1 LPTALAVV
9 RLFESGDMTD
19 EAIAEDLDDQTGEL
33 EEGEDGEGLEGGSK
47 KLSRK
52 KLLMIALPIILLGG
66 IGAGLWFSGL
76 ADSLLGKDKSVA
88 EAEGQAGENGGEAE
102 RGTVYF
108 ELPQMLVNLSSSGRR
123 TSFLK
128 IVVSLELTSESDKAS
143 LEEALPRII
152 DNFQVYLRE
161 LRVEDLRGSA
171 GLYRLREELL
181 FRVNAAVSPARVT
194 DVLFKE
200 MLVQ

>member
-1 LPTALAVV
+1 
-9 RLFESGDMTD
+9 MTD
-19 EAIAEDLDDQTGEL
+19 ETNTEDIDDQSDEL
-33 EEGEDGEGLEGGSK
+33 DAVEGDEELDIGPKQSG
-47 KLSRK
+47 RK
-52 KLLMIALPIILLGG
+52 KLLMIVLPILLVVGG
-66 IGAGLWFSGL
+66 GAGVWFSGL
-76 ADSLLGKDKSVA
+76 ADSLLGKDKGAEVA
-88 EAEGQAGENGGEAE
+88 EEHSAEPEH
-102 RGTVYF
+102 GTIYY
-108 ELPQMLVNLSSSGRR
+108 ELPQMLVNLSTSGRR

-128 IVVSLELTSESDKAS
+128 IVVSLELTSEEDKAT
-143 LEEALPRII
+143 LETALPRII

-181 FRVNAAVSPARVT
+181 FRVNTAVSPARVT

>member
-1 LPTALAVV
+1 MA
-9 RLFESGDMTD
+9 D
-19 EAIAEDLDDQTGEL
+19 EANTEDIDDESDELDAA
-33 EEGEDGEGLEGGSK
+33 EDGEELEGGSK
-47 KLSRK
+47 KSGRK
-52 KLLMIALPIILLGG
+52 KLLMIVLPILLLGG
-66 IGAGLWFSGL
+66 AGAGVWFSGL
-76 ADSLLGKDKSVA
+76 ADSLLGKDKDF
-88 EAEGQAGENGGEAE
+88 EMAGEAATESEQAPE
-102 RGTVYF
+102 HGTIYF
-108 ELPQMLVNLSSSGRR
+108 ELPQMLVNLSTSGRR

-128 IVVSLELTSESDKAS
+128 IVVSLELTSEEDKQS
-143 LEEALPRII
+143 LESALPRII

>member
-1 LPTALAVV
+1 
-9 RLFESGDMTD
+9 MTD
-19 EAIAEDLDDQTGEL
+19 EANTEDIEDQPGEL
-33 EEGEDGEGLEGGSK
+33 EDGEGGEEFDVGSK
-47 KLSRK
+47 KSSRK
-52 KLLMIALPIILLGG
+52 KLLMIALPILLLGG
-66 IGAGLWFSGL
+66 VGAGLWFSGL
-76 ADSLLGKDKSVA
+76 ADSLMGKDKNAEVA
-88 EAEGQAGENGGEAE
+88 EEEAVEAE
-102 RGTVYF
+102 HGTVYF

>member
-1 LPTALAVV
+1 
-9 RLFESGDMTD
+9 MTD
-19 EAIAEDLDDQTGEL
+19 ETNTDDIEDQSDEL
-33 EEGEDGEGLEGGSK
+33 EDGEDGEELEAGSK
-47 KLSRK
+47 PAGRK
-52 KLLMIALPIILLGG
+52 KLLMIALPILLLGG
-66 IGAGLWFSGL
+66 AGAGVWFSGL
-76 ADSLLGKDKSVA
+76 ADSLLGKDKAIEVA
-88 EAEGQAGENGGEAE
+88 EEHADEPEHGNI
-102 RGTVYF
+102 YY
-108 ELPQMLVNLSSSGRR
+108 ELPQMLVNLSTSGRR

-128 IVVSLELTSESDKAS
+128 IVVSLELTSDEDRAA
-143 LEEALPRII
+143 LEPALPRII

-181 FRVNAAVSPARVT
+181 FRVNVAVSPVRVT

>member
-1 LPTALAVV
+1 
-9 RLFESGDMTD
+9 MTD
-19 EAIAEDLDDQTGEL
+19 EANTEDELDDAEV
-33 EEGEDGEGLEGGSK
+33 GEDGEPLEGGAKKSTSK
-47 KLSRK
+47 K
-52 KLLMIALPIILLGG
+52 KLLMIVLPILLLGG
-66 IGAGLWFSGL
+66 GGAGVYFSGL
-76 ADSLLGKDKSVA
+76 VSGKDKAV
-88 EAEGQAGENGGEAE
+88 EVAGENGAAPVGEHGADSGDASE

-108 ELPQMLVNLSSSGRR
+108 ELPQMLVNLSTSGRR

-128 IVVSLELTSESDKAS
+128 IVVSLELASEADKTS
-143 LEEALPRII
+143 LEAALPRII

>member
-1 LPTALAVV
+1 
-9 RLFESGDMTD
+9 MTD
-19 EAIAEDLDDQTGEL
+19 EAIAEDLDDQTDEL

-47 KLSRK
+47 KPSRK

-66 IGAGLWFSGL
+66 IGAGVWFSGL
-76 ADSLLGKDKSVA
+76 ADSLLGKDKVVA
-88 EAEGQAGENGGEAE
+88 SAEEGLEEAE

-128 IVVSLELTSESDKAS
+128 IVVSLELTNESDKAS

>member
-1 LPTALAVV
+1 
-9 RLFESGDMTD
+9 MTD
-19 EAIAEDLDDQTGEL
+19 ETNTEQDDELSDDLDDAEDGAVL
-33 EEGEDGEGLEGGSK
+33 EEVGGGSGK
-47 KLSRK
+47 KK
-52 KLLMIALPIILLGG
+52 KLLMIALPVLLLVGG
-66 IGAGLWFSGL
+66 GAGVWFSGL
-76 ADSLLGKDKSVA
+76 ADSLLGKEEPAPVA
-88 EAEGQAGENGGEAE
+88 EGHAGEEEAAH
-102 RGTVYF
+102 GTVYY
-108 ELPQMLVNLSSSGRR
+108 ELPQMLVNLSTQGRR

-128 IVVSLELTSESDKAS
+128 IVVSLELTSEKDKAA

-181 FRVNAAVSPARVT
+181 FRVNAAVAPARVT

>member
-1 LPTALAVV
+1 
-9 RLFESGDMTD
+9 MTD
-19 EAIAEDLDDQTGEL
+19 ETNIDDPDEELDGAEDGDELD
-33 EEGEDGEGLEGGSK
+33 GGGK
-47 KLSRK
+47 KKGGKK
-52 KLLMIALPIILLGG
+52 KLLMIVLPILILGG
-66 IGAGLWFSGL
+66 AGAGLFFSGV
-76 ADSLLGKDKSVA
+76 ADSLLGKDKNV
-88 EAEGQAGENGGEAE
+88 EVAGEHGEAPAAAAGAHGE
-102 RGTVYF
+102 EAAVGGGAGAVYF
-108 ELPQMLVNLSSSGRR
+108 ELPQMLVNLSTSGRR

-128 IVVSLELTSESDKAS
+128 IVVSLELASGTDRAS
-143 LEEALPRII
+143 LESAMPRII

>member
-1 LPTALAVV
+1 
-9 RLFESGDMTD
+9 MTD
-19 EAIAEDLDDQTGEL
+19 EANTENLDDQSGEL
-33 EEGEDGEGLEGGSK
+33 DDGEAGEELEGGSK
-47 KLSRK
+47 KPNRK
-52 KLLMIALPIILLGG
+52 KILMIALPVLLLGA
-66 IGAGLWFSGL
+66 GAGIWFSGL
-76 ADSLLGKDKSVA
+76 ADSLLGKDKDVAVA
-88 EAEGQAGENGGEAE
+88 EEIEEVE

-108 ELPQMLVNLSSSGRR
+108 ELPQMLVNLSTSGRR

-128 IVVSLELTSESDKAS
+128 IVVSLELVNESDKAS
-143 LEEALPRII
+143 LEESLPRII

-181 FRVNAAVSPARVT
+181 FRVNAAVSPTRVT

>member
-1 LPTALAVV
+1 
-9 RLFESGDMTD
+9 MTD
-19 EAIAEDLDDQTGEL
+19 QANTEDIDDQSDEL
-33 EEGEDGEGLEGGSK
+33 EDGEAGEELEGGSK
-47 KLSRK
+47 KPGRK
-52 KLLMIALPIILLGG
+52 KLLLIALPILVLVGG
-66 IGAGLWFSGL
+66 GAGVWFSGL
-76 ADSLLGKDKSVA
+76 ADSLLGKEKPVA
-88 EAEGQAGENGGEAE
+88 EAEVAEEEAE

-108 ELPQMLVNLSSSGRR
+108 ELPQMLVNLSTSGRR

-128 IVVSLELTSESDKAS
+128 IVVSLELTSEADKAR
-143 LEEALPRII
+143 LEESLPRII

>member
-1 LPTALAVV
+1 
-9 RLFESGDMTD
+9 MTD
-19 EAIAEDLDDQTGEL
+19 ETNTDDLDEELEGEEL
-33 EEGEDGEGLEGGSK
+33 EEGGKKKGGK
-47 KLSRK
+47 K
-52 KLLMIALPIILLGG
+52 KLLMIVLPILILGG
-66 IGAGLWFSGL
+66 GGAGVFFSGL
-76 ADSLLGKDKSVA
+76 ADSLLGKDKDV
-88 EAEGQAGENGGEAE
+88 EVAGEHGEAPAAGE
-102 RGTVYF
+102 QGEEAAAGGGAGAVYF
-108 ELPQMLVNLSSSGRR
+108 ELPQMLVNLSTSGRR

-128 IVVSLELTSESDKAS
+128 IVVSLELANGTDRASVESAM
-143 LEEALPRII
+143 PRII

>member
-1 LPTALAVV
+1 
-9 RLFESGDMTD
+9 MTD
-19 EAIAEDLDDQTGEL
+19 EANTENLDDQSGEL
-33 EEGEDGEGLEGGSK
+33 DDGEAGEELEGGSK
-47 KLSRK
+47 KPNRK
-52 KLLMIALPIILLGG
+52 KILMIALPVLLLGA
-66 IGAGLWFSGL
+66 GAGIWFSGL
-76 ADSLLGKDKSVA
+76 ADSLLGKDKDVAVA
-88 EAEGQAGENGGEAE
+88 EEIEEVE

-108 ELPQMLVNLSSSGRR
+108 ELPQMLVNLSTSGRR

-128 IVVSLELTSESDKAS
+128 IVVSLELVKESDKAS
-143 LEEALPRII
+143 LEESLPRII

-181 FRVNAAVSPARVT
+181 FRVNAAVSPTRVT

>member
-1 LPTALAVV
+1 
-9 RLFESGDMTD
+9 MTD
-19 EAIAEDLDDQTGEL
+19 ETITEDIDEEAEELDGGEDIEEL
-33 EEGEDGEGLEGGSK
+33 EGAPK
-47 KLSRK
+47 KSGRK
-52 KLLMIALPIILLGG
+52 KLLMIALPVLLLVGG
-66 IGAGLWFSGL
+66 GAGIWFSGL
-76 ADSLLGKDKSVA
+76 ADSLLGKDKDVETA
-88 EAEGQAGENGGEAE
+88 EAELEEAE
-102 RGTVYF
+102 HGTIYY
-108 ELPQMLVNLSSSGRR
+108 ELPQMLVNLSTTGRR

-128 IVVSLELTSESDKAS
+128 IVVSLELTREEDKAV
-143 LEEALPRII
+143 LETALPRII

>member
-1 LPTALAVV
+1 
-9 RLFESGDMTD
+9 MTD
-19 EAIAEDLDDQTGEL
+19 QAISDDIEELD
-33 EEGEDGEGLEGGSK
+33 EEGAAEGAEELAGGAK
-47 KLSRK
+47 KSRRK
-52 KLLMIALPIILLGG
+52 KLLIIILPVLLLGG
-66 IGAGLWFSGL
+66 GGAGVWFSGL
-76 ADSLLGKDKSVA
+76 ADSLLGKKQTAEQAADKPAPVA
-88 EAEGQAGENGGEAE
+88 HGN
-102 RGTVYF
+102 VYY
-108 ELPQMLVNLSSSGRR
+108 ELPQMLVNLSATNRR

-128 IVVSLELTSESDKAS
+128 IVVSLELAHEEDKAK
-143 LEEALPRII
+143 LQEALPRII

-181 FRVNAAVSPARVT
+181 FRVNAAVSPVRVT

>member
-1 LPTALAVV
+1 
-9 RLFESGDMTD
+9 MTD
-19 EAIAEDLDDQTGEL
+19 EANAEEAEDELDV
-33 EEGEDGEGLEGGSK
+33 GEDGEALEEEGGKSGK
-47 KLSRK
+47 KK
-52 KLLMIALPIILLGG
+52 KLLMIGLPILLIVGG
-66 IGAGLWFSGL
+66 GAAVFFSGL
-76 ADSLLGKDKSVA
+76 ADSLLGKEEPVEVA
-88 EAEGQAGENGGEAE
+88 ADEHSEEAEQ
-102 RGTVYF
+102 GTVFY
-108 ELPQMLVNLSSSGRR
+108 ELPQMLVNLSTSGRR

-128 IVVSLELTSESDKAS
+128 IVVSLELTSEGDVEI
-143 LEEALPRII
+143 LEKALPRII

-181 FRVNAAVSPARVT
+181 FRVNAAASPARVT

>member
-1 LPTALAVV
+1 
-9 RLFESGDMTD
+9 MTD
-19 EAIAEDLDDQTGEL
+19 ETISDELDDA
-33 EEGEDGEGLEGGSK
+33 EDGEESEGGSK
-47 KLSRK
+47 KSGGKR
-52 KLLMIALPIILLGG
+52 KLLMIVLPILLLGG
-66 IGAGLWFSGL
+66 GGAGVFFSGL
-76 ADSLLGKDKSVA
+76 ADSLLGKDKNIEVAGDHGA
-88 EAEGQAGENGGEAE
+88 EAAAAQGDESGHGSE
-102 RGTVYF
+102 RGNVYF

-128 IVVSLELTSESDKAS
+128 IVVSLELTSEEDKAR
-143 LEEALPRII
+143 LESALPRII

>member
-1 LPTALAVV
+1 
-9 RLFESGDMTD
+9 MTD
-19 EAIAEDLDDQTGEL
+19 EANTEDIDDQSDEL
-33 EEGEDGEGLEGGSK
+33 EDGEAGEEGEGGSK
-47 KLSRK
+47 KLGRK
-52 KLLMIALPIILLGG
+52 KLLMIALPILLLGA
-66 IGAGLWFSGL
+66 IGAGVWFSGL
-76 ADSLLGKDKSVA
+76 ADSLLGKDKAAASA
-88 EAEGQAGENGGEAE
+88 EEGVEEAE

-108 ELPQMLVNLSSSGRR
+108 ELPQMLVNLSTSGRR
-123 TSFLK
+123 SSFLK
-128 IVVSLELTSESDKAS
+128 IVVSLELTSEADKAR
-143 LEEALPRII
+143 LEESLPRII

>member
-1 LPTALAVV
+1 
-9 RLFESGDMTD
+9 MTD
-19 EAIAEDLDDQTGEL
+19 EANTEDVDDQSDELDDLDGDEEL
-33 EEGEDGEGLEGGSK
+33 DNGSK
-47 KLSRK
+47 KSGRK
-52 KLLMIALPIILLGG
+52 KLLMIALPILLLVGG
-66 IGAGLWFSGL
+66 GAGVWFSGL
-76 ADSLLGKDKSVA
+76 ADSLLGKDKGAEVA
-88 EAEGQAGENGGEAE
+88 EGHAAEPEH
-102 RGTVYF
+102 GTIYY
-108 ELPQMLVNLSSSGRR
+108 ELPQMLVNLSTSGRR

-128 IVVSLELTSESDKAS
+128 IVVSLELTTEEDKAA
-143 LEEALPRII
+143 LESALPRII

-181 FRVNAAVSPARVT
+181 FRVNTAVSPARVT

>member
-1 LPTALAVV
+1 
-9 RLFESGDMTD
+9 
-19 EAIAEDLDDQTGEL
+19 
-33 EEGEDGEGLEGGSK
+33 
-47 KLSRK
+47 
-52 KLLMIALPIILLGG
+52 
-66 IGAGLWFSGL
+66 
-76 ADSLLGKDKSVA
+76 
-88 EAEGQAGENGGEAE
+88 
-102 RGTVYF
+102 
-108 ELPQMLVNLSSSGRR
+108 MLVNLSTSGRS

-128 IVVSLELTSESDKAS
+128 IVVSLELASEEDKQT
-143 LEEALPRII
+143 LESALPRII

>member
-1 LPTALAVV
+1 
-9 RLFESGDMTD
+9 MTD
-19 EAIAEDLDDQTGEL
+19 EANSEEIEDAADEF
-33 EEGEDGEGLEGGSK
+33 EGGDGGEAFDVGAK
-47 KLSRK
+47 KSGRK
-52 KLLMIALPIILLGG
+52 KILLIALPVLLLAGG
-66 IGAGLWFSGL
+66 GAGVWFSGL
-76 ADSLLGKDKSVA
+76 ADTLLGNEKPAEVA
-88 EAEGQAGENGGEAE
+88 EGKAHGEDAGHGAI
-102 RGTVYF
+102 YF
-108 ELPQMLVNLSSSGRR
+108 ELPQMLVNLSSTGRR

-128 IVVSLELTSESDKAS
+128 IVVSLELASETDKAS
-143 LEEALPRII
+143 LEEALPRVI